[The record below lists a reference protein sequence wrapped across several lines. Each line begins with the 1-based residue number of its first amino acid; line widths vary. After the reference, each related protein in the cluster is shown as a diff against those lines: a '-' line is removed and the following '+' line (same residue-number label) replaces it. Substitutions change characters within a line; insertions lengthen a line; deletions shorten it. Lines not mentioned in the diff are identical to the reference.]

1 MKFSICIPNY
11 NYERYLGRTISS
23 VREQQ
28 DADLEILMSDNASTD
43 GSVALAQSFAD
54 PRIQVHV
61 NAVNVGFAGNLDRA
75 ARMASGEWLVML
87 SSDDLAR
94 PGALATYGR
103 LIEALGPAAEGAVLT
118 SSMDMIDSDDRLID
132 HIGKDESVWDGRTSD
147 RTRAGCRGSGLCHGG
162 RRIAAALPGANE

>member
-11 NYERYLGRTISS
+11 NYERYLGRTIAS

-28 DADLEILMSDNASTD
+28 DVDLEILMSDNASTD
-43 GSVALAQSFAD
+43 GSVALAQSFGD

-75 ARMASGEWLVML
+75 ARMATGEWMIML

-94 PGALATYGR
+94 PGALTTYRGV
-103 LIEALGPAAEGAVLT
+103 IDELGLAAEGAVL
-118 SSMDMIDSDDRLID
+118 DL
-132 HIGKDESVWDGRTSD
+132 
-147 RTRAGCRGSGLCHGG
+147 
-162 RRIAAALPGANE
+162 RRWT